1 MVEEVEKENH
11 DREIMTDD
19 LTGDTNGDLQSLPS
33 LLFTANGYL
42 HNDLLLQKQP
52 FTSIIN

>member
-11 DREIMTDD
+11 EREIMTDD
-19 LTGDTNGDLQSLPS
+19 LTGDTNGDLQSLTS